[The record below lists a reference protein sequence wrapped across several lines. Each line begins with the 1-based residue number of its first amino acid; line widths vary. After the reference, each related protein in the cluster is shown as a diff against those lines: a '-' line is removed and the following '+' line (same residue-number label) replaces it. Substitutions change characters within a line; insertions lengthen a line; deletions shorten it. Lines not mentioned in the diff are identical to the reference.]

1 MTNLKMTFLVARH
14 EFRAFQENGL
24 KIFALFY
31 ILVLL
36 GVWVSNYAQLRT
48 TSAKNRE
55 AKEVVDREWKGQD
68 RSNHSAAHWGTF
80 LFKPVSYLSL
90 LESGTAVYSENYY
103 RVEAHK
109 RPQIHSNRL
118 PDLEAFMRRPDL
130 NTAFF
135 FQWLMPLFVIG
146 LGFSCISSERENGF
160 LKLLSVQDATLGH
173 LVTGKFMALYLAVLL
188 FTVPPL
194 VIIMAGFIFES
205 EPVSHLIRALCWFG
219 LYAVYFFLI
228 SGAVL
233 MISAFSRS
241 SWSSLMTGI
250 TLWILCVLLIPKFS
264 SSAADGQY
272 PLPSYHEFEH
282 NIKTGF
288 DKGLGNDG
296 PYPER
301 SETYLKQYLN
311 QFNVNNTSQLPEK
324 IRFALDLIQ
333 AEAYENK
340 VNRFYSRQ
348 VEEQFE
354 EQQQLMDYMGIINP
368 FIAVRQLS
376 MGLSGTDVYHHIDF
390 FNKAEVYRND
400 IMNRLNRRE
409 LQLAIS
415 DKERIS
421 NRDFY
426 RSLPDFQYEYPFVGS
441 VIRQHMTAVWSLLFW
456 MILLILSFRLI
467 IKRNN
472 FFSYEG

>member
-1 MTNLKMTFLVARH
+1 MTDLKITFLVAKH
-14 EFRAFQENGL
+14 EFRVFQENGL
-24 KIFALFY
+24 KIFVLFY
-31 ILVLL
+31 ILILL
-36 GVWVSNYAQLRT
+36 GVWGSNYTQLSA
-48 TSAKNRE
+48 TSLKNKE
-55 AKEVVDREWKGQD
+55 AKEVIDSEWKDQD

-118 PDLEAFMRRPDL
+118 PDLEAFMRIPDL
-130 NTAFF
+130 NSAFF

-146 LGFSCISSERENGF
+146 LGFSCISSEREKGF
-160 LKLLSVQDATLGH
+160 LKLLSVQGATFGH
-173 LVTGKFMALYLAVLL
+173 LATGKFMALYLAVLL
-188 FTVPPL
+188 FTVPPFA
-194 VIIMAGFIFES
+194 VIVAGLFFEN
-205 EPVSHLIRALCWFG
+205 EPFSHLVRAFCWFG
-219 LYAVYFFLI
+219 LYTVYFFLI
-228 SGAVL
+228 SGVVL
-233 MISAFSRS
+233 LISAFSRS
-241 SWSSLMTGI
+241 SWSSLMTSI

-288 DKGLGNDG
+288 DKGLGQDG
-296 PYPER
+296 PYTER
-301 SETYLKQYLN
+301 SEANLKQHLN
-311 QFNVNNTSQLPEK
+311 QFNVNNISQLPEK

-340 VNRFYSRQ
+340 VNRFYSKK
-348 VEEQFE
+348 VEDQF
-354 EQQQLMDYMGIINP
+354 EQQQNFMDNMGLINP

-376 MGLSGTDVYHHIDF
+376 MGLAGTDVYHHIDF
-390 FNKAEVYRND
+390 FNKAEHYRND
-400 IMNRLNRRE
+400 MMDRLNRRE

-415 DKERIS
+415 EKNQKN

-426 RSLPDFQYEYPFVGS
+426 SSLPDFQYEYPSVGS
-441 VIRQHMTAVWSLLFW
+441 VISHHMTAVWSLLFW
-456 MILLILSFRLI
+456 SLVLIVSFGLI
-467 IKRNN
+467 IKLNYFVN
-472 FFSYEG
+472 YEG

>member
-36 GVWVSNYAQLRT
+36 GVWGSNYAQLRT
-48 TSAKNRE
+48 TSSKNRE
-55 AKEVVDREWKGQD
+55 AKEIVDREWKGQD

-146 LGFSCISSERENGF
+146 LGFSSISSEREKGF
-160 LKLLSVQDATLGH
+160 LKLLSVQGASLGH

-194 VIIMAGFIFES
+194 VVIMVGFMFEG

-233 MISAFSRS
+233 MISAFSHS

-264 SSAADGQY
+264 SSAADSQY

-288 DKGLGNDG
+288 DKGLGQDG
-296 PYPER
+296 PYTER
-301 SETYLKQYLN
+301 SETYLKHHLN
-311 QFNVNNTSQLPEK
+311 QFNVNSINQLPEK

-340 VNRFYSRQ
+340 VNGFYSRQ

-354 EQQQLMDYMGIINP
+354 QQQQLMDDMGIINP

-390 FNKAEVYRND
+390 FNKAEHYRND
-400 IMNRLNRRE
+400 MMNRLNRRE

-415 DKERIS
+415 DKEQIS

-426 RSLPDFQYEYPFVGS
+426 GSLPDFQYEYPSVGS
-441 VIRQHMTAVWSLLFW
+441 VIRQHMTAVWSLLLW
-456 MILLILSFRLI
+456 MILLILSLRLI
-467 IKRNN
+467 IKRNI

>member
-1 MTNLKMTFLVARH
+1 MTDLKITFLVAKH

-24 KIFALFY
+24 KIFVLFY
-31 ILVLL
+31 VLMVL
-36 GVWVSNYAQLRT
+36 GVWGSNYVQLNI
-48 TSAKNRE
+48 SSVKNRE
-55 AKEVVDREWKGQD
+55 AKEAIDKEWKDQD

-90 LESGTAVYSENYY
+90 LESGTAIYSENYY

-146 LGFSCISSERENGF
+146 LGFSCISSEREKGF
-160 LKLLSVQDATLGH
+160 LKLLSVQGASLGH
-173 LVTGKFMALYLAVLL
+173 LVSGKFIALYLAVLL
-188 FTVPPL
+188 FTVPPFAVILTGL
-194 VIIMAGFIFES
+194 VFEN
-205 EPVSHLIRALCWFG
+205 EPLNHLMRALCWFS

-228 SGAVL
+228 CGVVL
-233 MISAFSRS
+233 LISVLSRS
-241 SWSSLMTGI
+241 SWSSLMTNI
-250 TLWILCVLLIPKFS
+250 TVWILCILLIPKFS
-264 SSAADGQY
+264 SSAADGTY

-288 DKGLGNDG
+288 DKGLGDDG
-296 PYPER
+296 PYTVR
-301 SETYLKQYLN
+301 SEMYLNKHLN
-311 QFNVNNTSQLPEK
+311 QFNAQTINELPEN

-340 VNRFYSRQ
+340 VNRLYSGQIERKF
-348 VEEQFE
+348 EQ
-354 EQQQLMDYMGIINP
+354 QQQLMDYMGIINP

-376 MGLSGTDVYHHIDF
+376 MGFTGTDVYHHIDF
-390 FNKAEVYRND
+390 FNKAELYRND
-400 IMNRLNRRE
+400 MMNRLNKRE
-409 LQLAIS
+409 LQLAVS
-415 DKERIS
+415 DQNHES
-421 NRDFY
+421 NRNFY
-426 RSLPDFQYEYPFVGS
+426 KSLPDFHYEYPTAGDVILHHIIS
-441 VIRQHMTAVWSLLFW
+441 VLSLLFW
-456 MILLILSFRLI
+456 MILLMLSFRFI

-472 FFSYEG
+472 F

>member
-1 MTNLKMTFLVARH
+1 MTDLKITFLVAKH

-24 KIFALFY
+24 KIFVLFY
-31 ILVLL
+31 VLMVL
-36 GVWVSNYAQLRT
+36 GVWGSNYVQLNI
-48 TSAKNRE
+48 SSVKNRE
-55 AKEVVDREWKGQD
+55 AKEAIDKEWKDQD

-90 LESGTAVYSENYY
+90 LESGTAIYSENYY

-146 LGFSCISSERENGF
+146 LGFSCISSEREKGF
-160 LKLLSVQDATLGH
+160 LKLLSVQGASLGH
-173 LVTGKFMALYLAVLL
+173 LVCGKFIALYLAVLL
-188 FTVPPL
+188 FTVPPFAVILTGL
-194 VIIMAGFIFES
+194 VFEN
-205 EPVSHLIRALCWFG
+205 EPFNHLVRALCWFS

-228 SGAVL
+228 CGVVL
-233 MISAFSRS
+233 LISVFSRS
-241 SWSSLMTGI
+241 SWSSLMTNI
-250 TLWILCVLLIPKFS
+250 TVWILCILLIPKFS
-264 SSAADGQY
+264 SSAADGTY

-288 DKGLGNDG
+288 DKGLGDDG
-296 PYPER
+296 TYTVR
-301 SETYLKQYLN
+301 SEMYLNKHLN
-311 QFNVNNTSQLPEK
+311 QFNAKTINELPEN

-340 VNRFYSRQ
+340 VNRLYSGQIERKF
-348 VEEQFE
+348 EQ
-354 EQQQLMDYMGIINP
+354 QQQLMDYMGIINP

-376 MGLSGTDVYHHIDF
+376 MGFTGTDVYHHIDF
-390 FNKAEVYRND
+390 FNKAELYRND
-400 IMNRLNRRE
+400 MMNRLNKRE
-409 LQLAIS
+409 LQLAVS
-415 DKERIS
+415 DQNHES
-421 NRDFY
+421 NRNFY
-426 RSLPDFQYEYPFVGS
+426 KSLPDFHYEYPTAGDVILHHIIS
-441 VIRQHMTAVWSLLFW
+441 VLSLLFW
-456 MILLILSFRLI
+456 MILLMLSFRFI

-472 FFSYEG
+472 F

>member
-1 MTNLKMTFLVARH
+1 MTDLKITFLVAKH

-24 KIFALFY
+24 KIFVLFY
-31 ILVLL
+31 MLMVL
-36 GVWVSNYAQLRT
+36 GVWGSNYVQLNI
-48 TSAKNRE
+48 SSVKNRE
-55 AKEVVDREWKGQD
+55 AKEAIDKEWKDQD

-90 LESGTAVYSENYY
+90 LESGTAIYSENYY

-146 LGFSCISSERENGF
+146 LGFSCISSEREKGF
-160 LKLLSVQDATLGH
+160 LKLLSVQGASLGH
-173 LVTGKFMALYLAVLL
+173 LVSGKFIALYLAVLL
-188 FTVPPL
+188 FTVPPFAVILTGL
-194 VIIMAGFIFES
+194 VFEN
-205 EPVSHLIRALCWFG
+205 EPLNHLMRALCWFS

-228 SGAVL
+228 CGVVL
-233 MISAFSRS
+233 LISVLSHS
-241 SWSSLMTGI
+241 SWSSLMTNI
-250 TLWILCVLLIPKFS
+250 TVWILCILLIPKFS
-264 SSAADGQY
+264 SSAADGTY

-288 DKGLGNDG
+288 DKGLGDDG
-296 PYPER
+296 AYTVR
-301 SETYLKQYLN
+301 SEMYLNKHLN
-311 QFNVNNTSQLPEK
+311 QFNAKTITELPEN

-340 VNRFYSRQ
+340 VNRLYSGQ
-348 VEEQFE
+348 IEKKF
-354 EQQQLMDYMGIINP
+354 EQQQHLMDYMGIINP

-376 MGLSGTDVYHHIDF
+376 MGFAGTDVYHHIDF
-390 FNKAEVYRND
+390 FNKAELYRND
-400 IMNRLNRRE
+400 MMNRLNKRE
-409 LQLAIS
+409 LQLAVS
-415 DKERIS
+415 DQNHES
-421 NRDFY
+421 NRNFY
-426 RSLPDFQYEYPFVGS
+426 KSLPDFHYEYPTAGDVILHHIIS
-441 VIRQHMTAVWSLLFW
+441 VLSLLFW
-456 MILLILSFRLI
+456 MILLMLSFRFI

-472 FFSYEG
+472 F

>member
-1 MTNLKMTFLVARH
+1 MTDLKITFLVAKH

-24 KIFALFY
+24 KIFVLFY
-31 ILVLL
+31 VLMVL
-36 GVWVSNYAQLRT
+36 GVWGSNYVQLNI
-48 TSAKNRE
+48 SSVKNRE
-55 AKEVVDREWKGQD
+55 AKEAIDKEWKDQD

-90 LESGTAVYSENYY
+90 LESGTAIYSENYY

-146 LGFSCISSERENGF
+146 LGFSCISSEREKGF
-160 LKLLSVQDATLGH
+160 LKLLSVQGASLGH
-173 LVTGKFMALYLAVLL
+173 LVSGKFIALYLAVLL
-188 FTVPPL
+188 FTVPPFAVIFTGMVFENEPFNHL
-194 VIIMAGFIFES
+194 V
-205 EPVSHLIRALCWFG
+205 RALCWFS

-228 SGAVL
+228 CGVVL
-233 MISAFSRS
+233 LISVFSRS
-241 SWSSLMTGI
+241 SWSSLMTNI
-250 TLWILCVLLIPKFS
+250 TVWILCILLIPKFS
-264 SSAADGQY
+264 SSAADGKY

-288 DKGLGNDG
+288 DKGLGDDG
-296 PYPER
+296 AYTVR
-301 SETYLKQYLN
+301 SEMYLNKHLN
-311 QFNVNNTSQLPEK
+311 QFNAKTINELPEN

-340 VNRFYSRQ
+340 VNHLYSGQ
-348 VEEQFE
+348 IEKKF
-354 EQQQLMDYMGIINP
+354 EQQQHLMDYMGIINP

-376 MGLSGTDVYHHIDF
+376 MGFAGTDVYHHIDF
-390 FNKAEVYRND
+390 FNKAELYRND
-400 IMNRLNRRE
+400 MMNRLNKRE
-409 LQLAIS
+409 LQLAVS
-415 DKERIS
+415 DQNHES
-421 NRDFY
+421 NRNFY
-426 RSLPDFQYEYPFVGS
+426 KSLPDFHYEYPTAGDVILHHIIS
-441 VIRQHMTAVWSLLFW
+441 VLSLLFW
-456 MILLILSFRLI
+456 MILLMLSFRFI

-472 FFSYEG
+472 F

>member
-1 MTNLKMTFLVARH
+1 MTDLKITLLVAKH
-14 EFRAFQENGL
+14 EFRVFQENGL
-24 KIFALFY
+24 KIFVLFY
-31 ILVLL
+31 ILILL
-36 GVWVSNYAQLRT
+36 GVWGSNYTQLRT
-48 TSAKNRE
+48 TSIKNKE
-55 AKEVVDREWKGQD
+55 AKELVDREWKNQD
-68 RSNHSAAHWGTF
+68 RGNHSAAHWGTF

-146 LGFSCISSERENGF
+146 LGFSCISSEREKGF
-160 LKLLSVQDATLGH
+160 LKLLSVQGATFGH
-173 LVTGKFMALYLAVLL
+173 LAAGKFMALYLAVLL
-188 FTVPPL
+188 FTVPPFAVIVTGL
-194 VIIMAGFIFES
+194 VFEN
-205 EPVSHLIRALCWFG
+205 EPVNHLIRAFCWFG

-228 SGAVL
+228 SGVVL
-233 MISAFSRS
+233 LISAFSRS
-241 SWSSLMTGI
+241 SWSSLMTSI
-250 TLWILCVLLIPKFS
+250 TLWILCVLLIPKFG
-264 SSAADGQY
+264 SSAADGLY

-288 DKGLGNDG
+288 DKGLGQDG
-296 PYPER
+296 TYTER
-301 SETYLKQYLN
+301 SEAHLN
-311 QFNVNNTSQLPEK
+311 QHLKEFNVNNITQLPEK

-340 VNRFYSRQ
+340 VSRFYSKK
-348 VEEQFE
+348 VEDQF
-354 EQQQLMDYMGIINP
+354 EQQQKLMDNMGLINP

-376 MGLSGTDVYHHIDF
+376 MGFAGTDVYHHIDF
-390 FNKAEVYRND
+390 FNKAEHYRND
-400 IMNRLNRRE
+400 MMDRLNRRE

-415 DKERIS
+415 DKTQIN

-426 RSLPDFQYEYPFVGS
+426 SSLPDFQYEYPSVGS
-441 VIRQHMTAVWSLLFW
+441 VISHHMTAVWSLLFW
-456 MILLILSFRLI
+456 TLVLIVFFGLI
-467 IKRNN
+467 IKLNYFVN
-472 FFSYEG
+472 YEG